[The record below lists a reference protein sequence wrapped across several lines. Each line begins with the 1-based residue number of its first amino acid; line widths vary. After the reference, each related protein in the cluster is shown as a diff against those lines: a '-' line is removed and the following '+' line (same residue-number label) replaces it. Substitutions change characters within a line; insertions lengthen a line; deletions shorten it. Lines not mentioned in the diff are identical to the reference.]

1 MRRDFVTVD
10 AGRRSRQRSDEHHPG
25 CRQDDSGSMSQP
37 GGRLKTRL
45 SRLSRRLSSV
55 LLAGTLVLSGT
66 VAQASPRIEL
76 EFPTWQAEEPGA
88 AQFWKEA
95 KTAFEQTHPDV
106 WINLYQVPFKD
117 FTDKM
122 TLRFASDNPPQ
133 IVQLPTRNV
142 QQFAAQNWLAALDD
156 FLARSDIPATYT
168 RLGDDMQWNG
178 KTIGVP
184 LMEYGMVLF
193 YNERLLKQAGV
204 TYPTTEAQL
213 LKAISATT
221 DPARGTFGWGATTMQ
236 HPNIYTDWASWATAE
251 GASLYKKGDYN
262 FTDPKVVQAIDHLR
276 IALRHAPSGVSTESA
291 RQLFLDGKIAMFRDG
306 PWIAP
311 LLKKVRPENRPFMKM
326 GMMPFTIVPG
336 GISNS
341 IHIPVQ
347 IDAQRRVLVW
357 QFIQM
362 LSTPE
367 WQARFAL
374 ETGSPPPRRNALTP
388 AQIESHPDL
397 AISLVSL
404 EHARN
409 LFPDVPAARA
419 NFNQISQLVAEAGMR
434 LINSDTPTASIL
446 ADLQSDL
453 QKRVPLR

>member
-291 RQLFLDGKIAMFRDG
+291 RQLFLVDRATIEKSAARESPLHEDG
-306 PWIAP
+306 
-311 LLKKVRPENRPFMKM
+311 
-326 GMMPFTIVPG
+326 
-336 GISNS
+336 
-341 IHIPVQ
+341 H
-347 IDAQRRVLVW
+347 DAVHDCAWRHQ
-357 QFIQM
+357 QQY
-362 LSTPE
+362 SH
-367 WQARFAL
+367 
-374 ETGSPPPRRNALTP
+374 TGSDRRP
-388 AQIESHPDL
+388 ATRTGVAIHPDAEYAGMAGAL
-397 AISLVSL
+397 RAGNWV
-404 EHARN
+404 AAAA
-409 LFPDVPAARA
+409 PQCADARA
-419 NFNQISQLVAEAGMR
+419 NREPSRPRN
-434 LINSDTPTASIL
+434 L
-446 ADLQSDL
+446 A
-453 QKRVPLR
+453 RIA